1 MRRLLFLIGLL
12 GTALFDVCAQ
22 SKVYVTFTS
31 IPIKE
36 DVVGVHN
43 SELTRKDRD
52 RDIPHLFILFDR
64 AGGDSDKR
72 YFFYFVYENLT
83 DMPDTPSFYLS
94 PSSLSNVPL
103 IDWDKVSGKVDAEA
117 KYQTILSYD
126 EIYFVDRTE
135 STSSRL
141 KVYPVKLFKLKEY

>member
-1 MRRLLFLIGLL
+1 M
-12 GTALFDVCAQ
+12 
-22 SKVYVTFTS
+22 Y
-31 IPIKE
+31 
-36 DVVGVHN
+36 
-43 SELTRKDRD
+43 
-52 RDIPHLFILFDR
+52 DR
-64 AGGDSDKR
+64 AGGDHDKS
-72 YFFYFVYENLT
+72 YFYRFVYENLT

-103 IDWDKVSGKVDAEA
+103 IDWDKVSGKADAEA

-141 KVYPVKLFKLKEY
+141 KVYPVKLLELKKY

>member
-1 MRRLLFLIGLL
+1 MRRLSFFILFIWSFVL
-12 GTALFDVCAQ
+12 GIHAQ
-22 SKVYVTFTS
+22 SKVYVIFTS
-31 IPIKE
+31 VKNSTS
-36 DVVGVHN
+36 GVRIY
-43 SELTRKDRD
+43 ELSHRNIDRD
-52 RDIPHLFILFDR
+52 TPYLFTLYDR
-64 AGGDSDKR
+64 AGGDHDKS
-72 YFFYFVYENLT
+72 YFYRFVYENLT

-103 IDWDKVSGKVDAEA
+103 IDWDKVSGKADAEA

-141 KVYPVKLFKLKEY
+141 KVYPVKLLELKKY

>member
-22 SKVYVTFTS
+22 SKVYVIFTS
-31 IPIKE
+31 VE
-36 DVVGVHN
+36 DNAFGVWN
-43 SELTRKDRD
+43 YELSQQEID
-52 RDIPHLFILFDR
+52 RDIPHLFTLYDR
-64 AGGDSDKR
+64 ASGDHDKS
-72 YFFYFVYENLT
+72 YFYRFVYENLT

-103 IDWDKVSGKVDAEA
+103 IDWDKVSGKADAEA

-141 KVYPVKLFKLKEY
+141 KVYPVKLLELKKY

>member
-1 MRRLLFLIGLL
+1 MIMQRRWFMVLL
-12 GTALFDVCAQ
+12 GVGMALSIHAQ
-22 SKVYVTFTS
+22 SKVYVIFTS
-31 IPIKE
+31 VKNSTS
-36 DVVGVHN
+36 GVRIY
-43 SELTRKDRD
+43 ELSHRNIDRD
-52 RDIPHLFILFDR
+52 TPYLFTLYDR
-64 AGGDSDKR
+64 AGGDHDKS
-72 YFFYFVYENLT
+72 YFYRFVYENLT

-103 IDWDKVSGKVDAEA
+103 IDWDKVSGKADAEV

-135 STSSRL
+135 STPSRL

>member
-1 MRRLLFLIGLL
+1 MRRLSFFILFIWSIVL
-12 GTALFDVCAQ
+12 GIHAQ
-22 SKVYVTFTS
+22 SKVYVIFTS
-31 IPIKE
+31 VKNSTS
-36 DVVGVHN
+36 GVRIY
-43 SELTRKDRD
+43 ELSHRNIDRD
-52 RDIPHLFILFDR
+52 TPYLFTLYDR
-64 AGGDSDKR
+64 AGGDHDKS
-72 YFFYFVYENLT
+72 YFYRFVYENLI

-103 IDWDKVSGKVDAEA
+103 IDWDKVSGKADAEA

-141 KVYPVKLFKLKEY
+141 KVYPVKLLELKKY

>member
-1 MRRLLFLIGLL
+1 MIMQRRWFMVLL
-12 GTALFDVCAQ
+12 GVGMALSIHAQ
-22 SKVYVTFTS
+22 SKVYVIFTS
-31 IPIKE
+31 VKNSTS
-36 DVVGVHN
+36 GVRIY
-43 SELTRKDRD
+43 ELSHRNIDRD
-52 RDIPHLFILFDR
+52 TPYLFTLYDR
-64 AGGDSDKR
+64 AGGDHDKS
-72 YFFYFVYENLT
+72 YFYRFVYENLT

-103 IDWDKVSGKVDAEA
+103 IDWDKVSGKADAEA

-141 KVYPVKLFKLKEY
+141 KVYPVKLLELKKY

>member
-1 MRRLLFLIGLL
+1 MRRLSFLIVFLWSFVL
-12 GTALFDVCAQ
+12 GIHAQ
-22 SKVYVTFTS
+22 SKVYVIFTS
-31 IPIKE
+31 VKNSTS
-36 DVVGVHN
+36 GVRIY
-43 SELTRKDRD
+43 ELSHRNID
-52 RDIPHLFILFDR
+52 RDIPYLFTLYDR
-64 AGGDSDKR
+64 AGGDHDIS
-72 YFFYFVYENLT
+72 YFYRFVYENLT

-103 IDWDKVSGKVDAEA
+103 IDWDKVSGKADAEA
-117 KYQTILSYD
+117 KYRSILSYG